1 MEKLNKKKSKY
12 LYDYIDE
19 DDFYTNDIEIKNRSR
34 MNIPFKLG

>member
-1 MEKLNKKKSKY
+1 MITFDK
-12 LYDYIDE
+12 